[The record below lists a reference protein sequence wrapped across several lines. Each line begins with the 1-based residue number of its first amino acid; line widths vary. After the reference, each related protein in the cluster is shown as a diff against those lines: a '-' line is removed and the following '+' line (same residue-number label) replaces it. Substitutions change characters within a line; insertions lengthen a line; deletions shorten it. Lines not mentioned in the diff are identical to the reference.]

1 MKVWL
6 LHVDFFAQTQCSVR
20 EQFQGWCLD
29 EGSRV
34 LLGSGSPSGE
44 RRLSKHVQL
53 VLSSKASLSMQIHS
67 SGVDFLQL
75 SVHLFLDLPCQF
87 FFLNAVLLH
96 SWKRKY
102 GSGRGGATALCLTEV
117 IILAA
122 VWLFHGVVSPLAYKY
137 GKNEFLSSPCSLF
150 SHEQI
155 VTGHISLKLN
165 RPWGGRNCLHFYA
178 KMGYLLPHLVWWQHG
193 VQRSLPYLFN
203 RKCHHLFL
211 ISMVTGHLESLK
223 KKNRCFFT
231 SLKMSANLASDGL

>member
-1 MKVWL
+1 MCTYFWIC
-6 LHVDFFAQTQCSVR
+6 HAN
-20 EQFQGWCLD
+20 
-29 EGSRV
+29 
-34 LLGSGSPSGE
+34 
-44 RRLSKHVQL
+44 
-53 VLSSKASLSMQIHS
+53 
-67 SGVDFLQL
+67 
-75 SVHLFLDLPCQF
+75 F

-122 VWLFHGVVSPLAYKY
+122 VWLFPGVVSPLAYKY

-155 VTGHISLKLN
+155 VTGHIGLKLN

-223 KKNRCFFT
+223 KKIGAFSQVWKWVQTWPQMAYSSVALGSLSPQLSVSLAPSVPDDSLALT
-231 SLKMSANLASDGL
+231 SVTMLPVLLLQLRSTSDTWTLSPLV